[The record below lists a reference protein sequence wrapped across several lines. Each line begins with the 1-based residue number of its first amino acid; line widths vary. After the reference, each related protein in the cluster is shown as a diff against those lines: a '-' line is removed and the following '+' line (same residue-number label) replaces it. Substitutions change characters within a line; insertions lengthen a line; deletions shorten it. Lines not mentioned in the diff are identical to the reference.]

1 MTIIC
6 AEKEATSRA
15 QGSSA
20 ESLTQYPCW
29 NLGYLLTTPRGG
41 CNELIGKK
49 SLWLIF
55 LDHSSGTRM
64 CNEIEVFKHK
74 LQVAALEY
82 LNDLE

>member
-20 ESLTQYPCW
+20 ESLAQYPSR

-49 SLWLIF
+49 ISMVDF
-55 LDHSSGTRM
+55 PRP
-64 CNEIEVFKHK
+64 FKPN
-74 LQVAALEY
+74 QDV
-82 LNDLE
+82 